1 MTVGIIVVIIAA
13 ILIIAAVAYARRGSG
28 RGAAEAELSRLPLR
42 PLSASEREY
51 YLDDWVHVQGSFVD
65 APAMALDSADTLVGQ
80 LLQNV
85 GYPTDDD
92 QRLVRLLSV
101 RHAEHVTAYRE
112 ARAVHDKRKAG
123 ADVDTETIRIA
134 LNGYDDL
141 FQDLL
146 AAHKGSADETV
157 VDEAPVDAALAGDAP
172 ADRALTGETPTD
184 NISTDNIP
192 SNDIPAEDTPTDDTP
207 TDDTDISTDETS
219 KRRHEAEAAS

>member
-13 ILIIAAVAYARRGSG
+13 ILIIAAVVLAARRRTGH
-28 RGAAEAELSRLPLR
+28 GAAEAELSQLPLR

-65 APAMALDSADTLVGQ
+65 SPAMALDSADTLVGQ

-85 GYPTDDD
+85 GYPTDDE
-92 QRLVRLLSV
+92 QRLLRLLSV
-101 RHAEHVTAYRE
+101 RHAVNVAAYRE
-112 ARAVHDKRKAG
+112 ARAVHGKRKAG
-123 ADVDTETIRIA
+123 ATDVDTETIRIA

-146 AAHKGSADETV
+146 TTHKGTADDTV
-157 VDEAPVDAALAGDAP
+157 TDEAPAHAAPAVAAP
-172 ADRALTGETPTD
+172 ADRALT
-184 NISTDNIP
+184 
-192 SNDIPAEDTPTDDTP
+192 AQTPTDDIRTHD